1 MKLLQSPINKVILL
15 VLISI
20 VVFTGWEAG
29 IENYDLKLLVGTT
42 NLTVGTIKEGT
53 NVEIESTNLQD
64 EPYRL
69 KVQTIIQG
77 RKGSY
82 PQEIGSLLQ
91 PFVIV
96 LSWQIFLFF
105 VLNLKS
111 AILSLG
117 MNMLVFILLQ
127 VLFLALLTGYYSSD
141 MQKFLYEVMMD
152 SFYVVAII
160 LVIKDNMLFPV
171 FRKQK

>member
-1 MKLLQSPINKVILL
+1 MKILQSPINKVILL
-15 VLISI
+15 ILISI

-29 IENYDLKLLVGTT
+29 IENSYLKLLVGTT
-42 NLTVGTIKEGT
+42 NLTVGSIKEGT
-53 NVEIESTNLQD
+53 NIEIESTGLPD
-64 EPYRL
+64 EPYQF
-69 KVQTIIQG
+69 KVNTIIQG

-82 PQEIGSLLQ
+82 PQEVGGLLQ

-105 VLNLKS
+105 VLSLNS
-111 AILSLG
+111 ALRSLS
-117 MNMLVFILLQ
+117 MNFLVFLLLQ
-127 VLFLALLTGYYSSD
+127 VLFLVLLTGYYSSD

-152 SFYVVAII
+152 SFYVIAII

-171 FRKQK
+171 FKKQK

>member
-1 MKLLQSPINKVILL
+1 MKILQSPINKVILL
-15 VLISI
+15 ILISI

-29 IENYDLKLLVGTT
+29 IEQYYLKLLVGTT
-42 NLTVGTIKEGT
+42 NLTVGSIKEGT
-53 NVEIESTNLQD
+53 SVEIVSTGLPD
-64 EPYRL
+64 EPYQF
-69 KVQTIIQG
+69 KVNTIIQG

-82 PQEIGSLLQ
+82 PQEIGGLLQ

-105 VLNLKS
+105 VLSLNS
-111 AILSLG
+111 ALRSLG
-117 MNMLVFILLQ
+117 MNFLVFLLLQ
-127 VLFLALLTGYYSSD
+127 VLFLVLLTGYYSSD

-152 SFYVVAII
+152 SFYVIAII